1 MKDLSILTDASKLS
15 LNNSGTVV
23 LSKLIPVK
31 DIKLQKEFKELFP
44 IVPTN
49 LEKITAHMREEGFD
63 NSKPL
68 HIWERDG
75 AYILIDG
82 HHRREAALACNL
94 HEVPCY
100 LHTFDS
106 VDDALEYALLE
117 QTERRNLSDADLIKA
132 LKVVDEIKTRG
143 RSNGEKGKSAA
154 RSAQLL
160 GISTTRVEKTRM
172 VDKYASD
179 EIKAKIESGELTLN
193 KAYLMVRESINP
205 ETATKKVKKPSKE
218 LITFLGIVNTFL
230 ENKDIEGLT
239 SYVHEQMDFKG
250 DM

>member
-1 MKDLSILTDASKLS
+1 
-15 LNNSGTVV
+15 
-23 LSKLIPVK
+23 
-31 DIKLQKEFKELFP
+31 
-44 IVPTN
+44 
-49 LEKITAHMREEGFD
+49 
-63 NSKPL
+63 
-68 HIWERDG
+68 
-75 AYILIDG
+75 
-82 HHRREAALACNL
+82 
-94 HEVPCY
+94 
-100 LHTFDS
+100 
-106 VDDALEYALLE
+106 
-117 QTERRNLSDADLIKA
+117 
-132 LKVVDEIKTRG
+132 
-143 RSNGEKGKSAA
+143 
-154 RSAQLL
+154 
-160 GISTTRVEKTRM
+160 M